1 MGERSDRNDREEEK
15 GGEGTVTLTK
25 PPVRLTTEGNECPA
39 TTALEFVRVS
49 TDGASESL
57 LKL

>member
-1 MGERSDRNDREEEK
+1 MGERSDRNDREEEG

-39 TTALEFVRVS
+39 TTALESVRVS
-49 TDGASESL
+49 TDGAS
-57 LKL
+57 